1 MFLLN
6 SAILF
11 MHLFEIDKKIWSLVK
26 SAPCPLCKGKIH
38 ARHWFRKGFG
48 VPAGIEG
55 WALIR
60 HSGKCSDCNASIT
73 PNSLRFMY
81 YKRMYVVPEIL
92 HRLLNTGFSEV
103 MEHLKISVSLSEEDL
118 KSLEKWWDKVFR
130 PSIFVKQKSAQ
141 IPNLSNEKSLDTIVA
156 HFDDEVTDPSHA
168 SDSLESFF
176 KNVLGRIL
184 KFLARY
190 RSDLHW
196 RKFQHSKSLEID
208 MAYRPFSME

>member
-1 MFLLN
+1 MTFLN

-26 SAPCPLCKGKIH
+26 SAPCPCCGGKIH

-48 VPAGIEG
+48 VPAGIEDG
-55 WALIR
+55 ALIR
-60 HSGKCSDCNASIT
+60 HSGKCSVCSLSIT
-73 PNSLRFMY
+73 PNSLRFIY

-92 HRLLNTGFSEV
+92 HRLWDNGLHEISEQ
-103 MEHLKISVSLSEEDL
+103 LKMSLILSDKDL
-118 KSLEKWWDKVFR
+118 KELERWWDEVFR

-141 IPNLSNEKSLDTIVA
+141 IPHLSNEKPLGTIVK
-156 HFDDEVTDPSHA
+156 HFESDVAKSTHA
-168 SDSLESFF
+168 SSRLEGFF
-176 KNVLGRIL
+176 KNVLERIL

-190 RSDLHW
+190 RTDIHW
-196 RKFQHSKSLEID
+196 RKFRHSKSLEID